1 MVITLGSPS
10 AAPATNVV
18 SRWRLIAGENLMAQ
32 SAEKLR
38 CLAEP
43 MPMPITTTSTYS
55 RCDGVVAWQVCRAS
69 GPLSENVQV
78 RGYNILFVFNPAAF
92 SVIADRLAQPPS
104 RRAPFRP
111 SALVAPFFPRADRVG

>member
-10 AAPATNVV
+10 AAPAATNVV

-38 CLAEP
+38 HLAEP
-43 MPMPITTTSTYS
+43 MPIPTTSIYS
-55 RCDGVVAWQVCRAS
+55 RYDGVVAWQVCRAS

-78 RGYNILFVFNPAAF
+78 RGFHILFVFTPAAF